1 MENVSTILQGE
12 ANESDEEITESHSFM
27 RNTMVDDASPNITF
41 DIQKSAKERISGV
54 VVSGE
59 ASESDEDEVYDYQQ
73 PIGGRDFPSLSPTYQ
88 ESAHFTDAVEKVAD
102 TQKSKTFRD
111 EYKRPKFKS
120 VFHKRFRENNFHV
133 RCGVVDNTLDTYS
146 YSAEKLLQCRPMAIK
161 TLESAQA
168 TLHDLKVAIESLA
181 VVQLN
186 LDSLIGSTNLP
197 RLKKL
202 DEPCKSE

>member
-12 ANESDEEITESHSFM
+12 ANESDDEITDSPSFI
-27 RNTMVDDASPNITF
+27 RNTMVDDSSPNIAF

-59 ASESDEDEVYDYQQ
+59 ASESDEEEDYDYQQ
-73 PIGGRDFPSLSPTYQ
+73 PIGGREFPSLSPTYQ
-88 ESAHFTDAVEKVAD
+88 ESAHFTDGNEKAAD
-102 TQKSKTFRD
+102 AQKSKTFRD

-146 YSAEKLLQCRPMAIK
+146 YSTEKLLQCRPMAIK
-161 TLESAQA
+161 TLESVQA
-168 TLHDLKVAIESLA
+168 TVHDLKVAIESLA

-186 LDSLIGSTNLP
+186 VDSLIGSANLP
-197 RLKKL
+197 QCKKI
-202 DEPCKSE
+202 DEPC